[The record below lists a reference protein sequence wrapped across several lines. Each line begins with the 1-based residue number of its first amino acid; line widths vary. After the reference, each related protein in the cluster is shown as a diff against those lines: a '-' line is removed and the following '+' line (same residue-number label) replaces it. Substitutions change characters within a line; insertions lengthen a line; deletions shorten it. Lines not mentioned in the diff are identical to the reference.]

1 MRWGSSTA
9 SQWYQSRTSAE
20 ELERLPTHWRRA
32 EYCYDKMHKLR
43 SKFYQKQREYE
54 ALAVMAQ
61 DHTVKGQPVE
71 ARRLIGRQ
79 RWSATEEAKEM
90 IGLEQMWSRWA
101 SLECSMANLNKHPKG
116 EHPQ

>member
-1 MRWGSSTA
+1 MGIVDNAVIA
-9 SQWYQSRTSAE
+9 SEWYQSRTSAE

-43 SKFYQKQREYE
+43 TKYYQKQREYE
-54 ALAVMAQ
+54 ALAVVSN
-61 DHTVKGQPVE
+61 DHTVKGQSVE

-79 RWSATEEAKEM
+79 RWSNTVEAQEM

-101 SLECSMANLNKHPKG
+101 SLECSMANLNRG
-116 EHPQ
+116 VGV